1 VREFPSGTAS
11 TETVRI
17 GLAFYREQLG
27 RTRQMA
33 RLVNGAT
40 LVNGP
45 GGWDASMYHATRY
58 VDDNILLVGDA
69 ASFLDPLSSAG
80 IKKALASGWL
90 AAVAVHTAL
99 TRPAMRDTALGFFAA
114 REAEVYDSF
123 RAMTERFFSEA
134 AAGHAHPFWRDRG
147 DESAA
152 PSGKRAV
159 EAAFERLRRAPQL
172 RVARHGNV
180 VVEPRPA
187 VRGTEIV
194 LEPRL
199 VTAGA
204 DAGVRHAFGVDLLA
218 LIDLAPAYSSVPD
231 LLAAYNQH
239 HGPVALPDFLGALA
253 TALAHRWLVWL

>member
-1 VREFPSGTAS
+1 VKP
-11 TETVRI
+11 

-27 RTRQMA
+27 RTRQMSRVIA
-33 RLVNGAT
+33 GAT
-40 LVNGP
+40 LASGP
-45 GGWDASMYHATRY
+45 AGWDASMYHAARY

-114 REAEVYDSF
+114 REAEVYHSF
-123 RAMTERFFSEA
+123 RTMTEKFFSDA
-134 AAGHAHPFWRDRG
+134 AAKHAHPFWHDRG
-147 DESAA
+147 DEPAAA
-152 PSGKRAV
+152 PDQQAL
-159 EAAFERLRRAPQL
+159 EAAFERLRRAPEL
-172 RVARHGNV
+172 RVARPSDLL
-180 VVEPRPA
+180 VEPRAA

-199 VTAGA
+199 VSTGA
-204 DAGVRHAFGVDLLA
+204 DVGVRHAFGVDILA

-231 LLAAYNQH
+231 LLAAYNQR
-239 HGPVALPDFLGALA
+239 HGPVALPDFLAALA
-253 TALAHRWLVWL
+253 MALAHRWLVWL